1 MRIFLT
7 GSRGMVGRNVLE
19 HPRATEHEWLSP
31 SRNELDLCDFSAVRA
46 YLDQHRPDYVIH
58 AAGRVGGIQ
67 ANIQYPVDFL
77 IENLDMG
84 RNVVLA
90 AKEVGIP
97 RLINLGSSCMYPR
110 EGENPLSEKQILT
123 GELEPTNEGYAL
135 AKIAV
140 ARLCQYINQQ
150 YQGFAYK
157 TLIPCNLYGRHD
169 KFDPAA
175 SHLVPAVIQKIHDA
189 CLSQQDSVE
198 IWGDGQ
204 ARREFMYAGDLAD
217 CIFDALDRF
226 DRLPDVANVG
236 LGYDYSINEYYQT
249 VAEMI
254 GFKGEFWHNL
264 DRPVGMRR
272 KLVDTHLLKEWG
284 WQAKTSLAE
293 GIEKTYQFYLEQ
305 IKK

>member
-7 GSRGMVGRNVLE
+7 GSRGMVGRNILE
-19 HPRATEHEWLSP
+19 NSRALEFEWLSP
-31 SRNELDLCDFSAVRA
+31 SRNELDLGNLSEVRA
-46 YLDQHRPDYVIH
+46 YLDQHRPDCVIH

-90 AKEVGIP
+90 AKELGIP

-110 EGENPLSEKQILT
+110 EGKNPLSEKQILT

-150 YQGFAYK
+150 FEGFAYK

-189 CLSQQDSVE
+189 CLNQQARVE
-198 IWGDGQ
+198 IWGDGE

-217 CIFDALDRF
+217 CIFDAISRF
-226 DRLPDVANVG
+226 DSLPDIVNVG

-249 VAEMI
+249 VAEI
-254 GFKGEFWHNL
+254 VGFKGEFWHNL

-272 KLVDTHLLKEWG
+272 KLVDIHLLKEWK
-284 WQAKTSLAE
+284 WHAKTSLAD